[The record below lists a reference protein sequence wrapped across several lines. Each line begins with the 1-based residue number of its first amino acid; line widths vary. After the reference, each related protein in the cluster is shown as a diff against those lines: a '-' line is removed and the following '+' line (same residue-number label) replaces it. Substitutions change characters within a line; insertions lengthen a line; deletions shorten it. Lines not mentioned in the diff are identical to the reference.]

1 MSNINVFL
9 DHICIYMSSVY
20 VCIYSYICV
29 YIRIYICINM
39 QPSAS
44 RFHIRIF
51 VDYIC
56 KFMQL
61 GAAWLHICRLYMSR
75 SCWIT
80 YIYIYTHTNYI
91 CIYTSGPLLIAVW
104 LQCIYIYILYTRI
117 TYVYIQVGLYL
128 LLLDYICIYFLLR
141 NCICINMWTFL
152 LPGEQLG
159 IKALLRRYWGSHT
172 TYVYSWYTS
181 GRAARYQG
189 AIQALYRLSYYICI

>member
-1 MSNINVFL
+1 MSNIYVFL

-44 RFHIRIF
+44 RFYMRIF

-91 CIYTSGPLLIAVW
+91 CIYTSGPLLIALW
-104 LQCIYIYILYTRI
+104 LQCIYIYIFYTHELHMYIYKWAFTYCCLITYVYIYIYILYTRI
-117 TYVYIQVGLYL
+117 TYVYIQVGLYI
-128 LLLDYICIYFLLR
+128 LLLDYICIYFFFFIHT
-141 NCICINMWTFL
+141 NYICI
-152 LPGEQLG
+152 
-159 IKALLRRYWGSHT
+159 
-172 TYVYSWYTS
+172 YTS
-181 GRAARYQG
+181 GPLLIAAW
-189 AIQALYRLSYYICI
+189 LHMYILFAA

>member
-1 MSNINVFL
+1 
-9 DHICIYMSSVY
+9 MSSVY

-39 QPSAS
+39 QPSAP
-44 RFHIRIF
+44 RFYMRIF

-91 CIYTSGPLLIAVW
+91 CIYTSGPLLIAAW
-104 LQCIYIYILYTRI
+104 LQCIYFFFYTHELCIYTSGRLLIAAWLHMYILFFFIHTN
-117 TYVYIQVGLYL
+117 
-128 LLLDYICIYFLLR
+128 YICIY
-141 NCICINMWTFL
+141 
-152 LPGEQLG
+152 
-159 IKALLRRYWGSHT
+159 
-172 TYVYSWYTS
+172 TS
-181 GRAARYQG
+181 GPLLIAAW
-189 AIQALYRLSYYICI
+189 LHMYILFAA